1 MRLSILSM
9 LLIVCLALA
18 AYAAQTRQ
26 GGQDVPILT
35 QRVNDFA
42 QMLSRG
48 EAIQLETILKQ
59 FEDSTSN
66 QLVILTLSSL
76 EGSDLEDFSIKVFEK
91 NKIGQAKK
99 DNGVLLLVVK
109 GERLIRIE
117 VGYGLEGVLTD
128 ALSSRII
135 EREIKP
141 AFKEGEFFEGF
152 LSGVSAIIQATAG
165 EYQGNR
171 RKTDSDSIPSIVYLL
186 LLFFLFGWPAIL
198 RKSRFKNKG
207 WSYHSGWGIGS
218 GGWRGGGGFG
228 GGWSG
233 GGGFGGGGGASG
245 RW

>member
-1 MRLSILSM
+1 MRLLILSM

-18 AYAAQTRQ
+18 AYASS
-26 GGQDVPILT
+26 DIPILT